1 MRTINAILT
10 ILAILCIGTPSSAQ
24 TYQESDSYVSE
35 SIIPS
40 IQGLPI
46 VREINGGTVFKVQYS
61 GNWKPEMTGAFEYA
75 CKIVA
80 EALPP
85 TLPITVKA
93 DISAGTTSAP
103 ISKVGFISY
112 EDFSN
117 GTLNE
122 ISLASQIKHIV
133 LAEYDTNSSHQFI
146 ESISSLDFF
155 DNPARPDI
163 RITYN
168 ASRLN
173 ECSFSLDETPGQL
186 YDFVSIAI
194 RDLLK
199 GLGYS
204 CSFRLNPSTGII
216 HGLDSA
222 NKAPFDWEVTSG
234 LFKDDGISPAQQ
246 ATAGSVKLQ
255 LGSSNKAVT
264 LYAPSTWAD
273 GISLNYFIPDDNY
286 KLTQVLTYNFGKG
299 TVTRDVSDKNVH
311 LFRDLLHWKP
321 FAKSGSQPQ
330 ISGEG
335 SNGDILPYQGRTS
348 LCSMADDNH
357 TAPQTTNYPSTTP
370 SVSSNFNYAD
380 YNFIFDYLLPF
391 HVFYTDGAG
400 SSNGDGWA
408 VSVLK
413 KDGKWDCVYF
423 TPSAS
428 PELYIDFSSLTFH
441 HNDEDYARTCEGYLR
456 CRATRSYRVS
466 AGSNPRRYDAR
477 YFVMDYLPQAVELGI
492 SSTGGEQNPGISA
505 MATTTPVKIGMKN
518 LEGLTRLVLEVKPQ
532 GARVPSKIEVTDLK
546 SGVVELQLT
555 SGRTTTITPVS
566 YNANGSVRGEPL
578 TIDLSK

>member
-1 MRTINAILT
+1 MKTFNVLLT
-10 ILAILCIGTPSSAQ
+10 IFAILCVGIQSHAQ
-24 TYQESDSYVSE
+24 TYQESDSYASG
-35 SIIPS
+35 SIIPT

-61 GNWKPEMTGAFEYA
+61 GNWSPEMIGAFEYA

-93 DISAGTTSAP
+93 DISAGSTSSP
-103 ISKVGFISY
+103 ISKVGFISF
-112 EDFSN
+112 ENFSN

-122 ISLASQIKHIV
+122 IALASQIKHIV
-133 LAEYDTNSSHQFI
+133 LAEYETNSSHQFI

-155 DNPARPDI
+155 DNPACPDI
-163 RITYN
+163 RIAYN
-168 ASRLN
+168 AARLD
-173 ECSFSLDETPGQL
+173 ECSFSLKETPGEL

-204 CSFRLNPSTGII
+204 CSFRINPSSGII
-216 HGLDSA
+216 HGIDSSD
-222 NKAPFDWEVTSG
+222 KTPFDWEVTTG
-234 LFKDDGISPAQQ
+234 LIKNDGISPVQR
-246 ATAGSVKLQ
+246 ATSGSVELE
-255 LGSSNKAVT
+255 LGSSNEKVM
-264 LYAPSTWAD
+264 LYAPTTWTN
-273 GISLNYFIPDDNY
+273 GVSLNYFIPDNKY
-286 KLTQVLTYNFGKG
+286 KLTQALTYNFGKG
-299 TVTRDVSDKNVH
+299 TVIRDISDKNVR
-311 LFRDLLHWKP
+311 LFRDLLHWTP
-321 FAKSGSQPQ
+321 FAKSGSQPN

-335 SNGDILPYQGRTS
+335 SSGDLLPFQGYTS
-348 LCSMADDNH
+348 FHSTAEDNQIVSQA
-357 TAPQTTNYPSTTP
+357 TICPTP
-370 SVSSNFNYAD
+370 ISSESSDFNYAD
-380 YNFIFDYLLPF
+380 YNFLFDYLLPF

-423 TPSAS
+423 SPSGS
-428 PELYIDFSSLTFH
+428 PELYLDFSALCFH
-441 HNDEDYARTCEGYLR
+441 YNDNDYARTCEGYLR
-456 CRATRSYRVS
+456 CRATRSYRAS

-492 SSTGGEQNPGISA
+492 SSTGGEQSSGISA
-505 MATTTPVKIGMKN
+505 MATTAPVRIGMKN

-532 GARVPSKIEVTDLK
+532 GARVPNKIEVSDLK

-555 SGRTTTITPVS
+555 SGKVTTITPVS
-566 YNANGSVRGEPL
+566 YNANGSVTGEPL
-578 TIDLSK
+578 TVDLSK